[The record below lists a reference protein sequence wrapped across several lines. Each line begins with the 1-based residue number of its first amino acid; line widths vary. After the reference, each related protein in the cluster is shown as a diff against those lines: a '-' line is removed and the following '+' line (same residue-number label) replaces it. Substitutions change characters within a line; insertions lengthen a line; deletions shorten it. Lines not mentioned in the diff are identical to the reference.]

1 MVEWCE
7 ANIYLDVC
15 GVVDSVACCGL
26 VLRVL
31 YGESGVQ
38 CTAVAEAWLVDE
50 AVAVAGAVRRRAG
63 DVFVIAAL
71 HAVL

>member
-1 MVEWCE
+1 MVELCE

-15 GVVDSVACCGL
+15 GVACCGL

-31 YGESGVQ
+31 YGESGVR
-38 CTAVAEAWLVDE
+38 CTAAAEPWLVDE

-63 DVFVIAAL
+63 DVFVINAL

>member
-1 MVEWCE
+1 MELCE

-15 GVVDSVACCGL
+15 RVACCGL

-31 YGESGVQ
+31 YVESGVR
-38 CTAVAEAWLVDE
+38 CTAVPGAWFVDK
-50 AVAVAGAVRRRAG
+50 AVDVVGAVSRRAG